1 VNPTAVTLNPAV
13 DLTGGPLTLGSD
25 ASEITKNGA
34 GTATFTTAKS
44 ADGWDSTLKLTVN
57 EGHLAITGQV
67 GDPVPATSDV
77 ITLTD
82 SNVNAGARLS
92 ITNDAPGAASNIAGA
107 VTVNT
112 GGTLAMGGRDGA
124 SSLGTASINLVGGKV
139 EIDPAGGWETA
150 EIGTNIAGC
159 GYNVTPDGAFEVT
172 GGGHDI
178 WDNADDFFFVYQE
191 FADGEAIDVSA
202 HAMGFVGGN
211 NGWRKQELMIRDD
224 LTRGSVFGAAMQ
236 SFNDNVGAQ
245 WRLVADAGCAGDYH
259 GGDAEPTWIRIVR
272 PADSDTF
279 SIYFKENE
287 GDAWAPQGTN
297 TAAMTGIDYI
307 GMAVTSHNAGQLT
320 TATFENVAGFHTVVD
335 LGNDMAISGASE
347 IEISGLVVALLGD
360 ATVADGTALS
370 VTGSG
375 GVAFASTTFGDGA
388 NPAAATMNTVADL
401 YLGQVSD
408 QGQDLALTK
417 TGAAALVFDE
427 TTLASTMDNTTID
440 VQDGTLGVVGG
451 SNPIGG
457 ATIKITDDDVVVV
470 LSGKTGDYSL
480 DNAFD
485 IDASG
490 TLEAHTG
497 WSGVG
502 EDVTVT
508 LNNATATGFD
518 IAAGE
523 TLTVNTADGYVL
535 NLDNTVSGG
544 GTFLLADGNVTVANA
559 GVFSAGTPV
568 EVGPDGFLQ
577 FTVPATVQPP
587 LTVRGGGALGG
598 DLTGFN
604 YGAGTLTLEDGAI
617 IVQGPG
623 GTHPTWATYGACNL
637 YMSVIDVAG
646 TYDGIGCN
654 DGGGDI
660 SSDGPAWEGTYK
672 GVVFDDR
679 FTAAGNFTGT
689 INESEQGPEAT
700 PPYTYN
706 SHGFEI
712 ALHRDQMFGDNAD
725 HVTPL
730 NAPTLNTAGGAD
742 HAVTI
747 TNDAGMARKW
757 TIGAPLA
764 GTADVYNRVGNDT
777 SEIGYETIELEWVA
791 DLVPSGK
798 TVNVQYGTLF
808 MDKNNAMRDAV
819 NDGAAMTFQ
828 DAGLVLND
836 NLQTGQ
842 WTIKD
847 GGYVWS
853 NNASRMTS
861 FTGTGSVTFENGS
874 YWHYNYDQ
882 PKWELDGLPTDGT
895 GVNIIADEDF
905 FGTDDDNKLMLGQNA
920 MLTTPHAHGGISL
933 NDRSGSTGITTGDPW
948 TPDPSGGI
956 VLQKKDGT
964 ITDVQIG
971 RSGSGDL
978 QPGQPGRRGRTRRR
992 TAPAPQLPG
1001 RQRQHHRPRL
1011 ERLRHR
1017 SHDRHDPDSKRPG
1030 LEQQQPVGWSPHR
1043 QLGQGHPHCRQ
1054 HRRQVVRVGHRRRL
1068 AAARPHRRRHQRR
1081 RHRPRRRPRLRLR
1094 LVARCRQT
1102 RLQPLGG
1109 RDARQHVVHRERR
1122 PGRYV
1127 RLEHQERRGAGR
1139 RRQRRHQVRV
1149 RGRPGRPG
1157 ELHLAHRPPRA
1168 GRLEQPEQPQ
1178 RRLT

>member
-1 VNPTAVTLNPAV
+1 
-13 DLTGGPLTLGSD
+13 
-25 ASEITKNGA
+25 
-34 GTATFTTAKS
+34 
-44 ADGWDSTLKLTVN
+44 
-57 EGHLAITGQV
+57 
-67 GDPVPATSDV
+67 
-77 ITLTD
+77 
-82 SNVNAGARLS
+82 
-92 ITNDAPGAASNIAGA
+92 
-107 VTVNT
+107 
-112 GGTLAMGGRDGA
+112 
-124 SSLGTASINLVGGKV
+124 
-139 EIDPAGGWETA
+139 
-150 EIGTNIAGC
+150 
-159 GYNVTPDGAFEVT
+159 
-172 GGGHDI
+172 
-178 WDNADDFFFVYQE
+178 
-191 FADGEAIDVSA
+191 
-202 HAMGFVGGN
+202 
-211 NGWRKQELMIRDD
+211 
-224 LTRGSVFGAAMQ
+224 
-236 SFNDNVGAQ
+236 
-245 WRLVADAGCAGDYH
+245 
-259 GGDAEPTWIRIVR
+259 
-272 PADSDTF
+272 
-279 SIYFKENE
+279 
-287 GDAWAPQGTN
+287 
-297 TAAMTGIDYI
+297 
-307 GMAVTSHNAGQLT
+307 
-320 TATFENVAGFHTVVD
+320 
-335 LGNDMAISGASE
+335 
-347 IEISGLVVALLGD
+347 
-360 ATVADGTALS
+360 
-370 VTGSG
+370 
-375 GVAFASTTFGDGA
+375 
-388 NPAAATMNTVADL
+388 MNTVADL

-689 INESEQGPEAT
+689 INESEQSPGGD
-700 PPYTYN
+700 PYA

-948 TPDPSGGI
+948 APDPSGGI

-978 QPGQPGRRGRTRRR
+978 AIEMTLDLSNDS
-992 TAPAPQLPG
+992 T
-1001 RQRQHHRPRL
+1001 
-1011 ERLRHR
+1011 
-1017 SHDRHDPDSKRPG
+1017 DPDSRANLVVGAAPG
-1030 LEQQQPVGWSPHR
+1030 AEPLLPPNSPAGNGSIIDRDWNGFDTVPMTGTIRIRSGRAWNNNNRSDGARIGNWGKGTLIAGNIDVKSCELAIGDGWQQRGLIDVDINGD
-1043 QLGQGHPHCRQ
+1043 
-1054 HRRQVVRVGHRRRL
+1054 VTVRD
-1068 AAARPHRRRHQRR
+1068 
-1081 RHRPRRRPRLRLR
+1081 
-1094 LVARCRQT
+1094 
-1102 RLQPLGG
+1102 GG
-1109 RDARQHVVHRERR
+1109 RVYVSDWSLDADKLGFNPWEDGTLGNTWFIENGGQVDMYVWNTKNGEVPDDVVNVATKFEFVGGPADPANYTWRIDH
-1122 PGRYV
+1122 
-1127 RLEHQERRGAGR
+1127 H
-1139 RRQRRHQVRV
+1139 
-1149 RGRPGRPG
+1149 
-1157 ELHLAHRPPRA
+1157 
-1168 GRLEQPEQPQ
+1168 EQGGWNNQNS
-1178 RRLT
+1178 LNVT